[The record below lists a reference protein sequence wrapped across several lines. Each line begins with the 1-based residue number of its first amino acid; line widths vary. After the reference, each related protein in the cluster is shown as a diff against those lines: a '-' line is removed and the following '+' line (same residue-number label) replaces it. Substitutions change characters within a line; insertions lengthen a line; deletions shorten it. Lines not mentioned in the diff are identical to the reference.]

1 MKSDLRTGI
10 LQQPAMLQ
18 TPGNLLERHLLRVM
32 YIVQLE
38 QEKRK
43 KREREEKILLRMAAI
58 GLVRLKQ
65 SK

>member
-1 MKSDLRTGI
+1 
-10 LQQPAMLQ
+10 MLQ